1 MRGLLISA
9 ALLPPLLGAL
19 AGCTDA
25 REGYPSL
32 APRPV
37 EREVMRADAVPPAP
51 PPAVEAPPLPAAAD
65 IAAIVARAEAA
76 DAAFRAALAEARARI
91 EAGRGATEGSE
102 TWIVAQ
108 QAYSG
113 LEATTAPVA
122 DALAEIDHR
131 RQAAATAGAGDEEA
145 ALAEASLTVQALFE
159 AERAQLAQLLPP
171 A

>member
-1 MRGLLISA
+1 MSA
-9 ALLPPLLGAL
+9 ALLAPLLGAL

-32 APRPV
+32 APRPI

-51 PPAVEAPPLPAAAD
+51 PPAVEAPLPAAAD

-91 EAGRGATEGSE
+91 EAGRAAAEGSE

-113 LEATTAPVA
+113 LEATTAPVG
-122 DALAEIDHR
+122 DALAALDQR
-131 RQAAATAGAGDEEA
+131 RQAAATAGRGDEEA
-145 ALAEASLTVQALFE
+145 ALAEASLSIQALFE

>member
-1 MRGLLISA
+1 MMSRLSA
-9 ALLPPLLGAL
+9 VALLALSTL
-19 AGCTDA
+19 AGCAGTTQ
-25 REGYPSL
+25 GYPSL
-32 APRPV
+32 APRPI

-51 PPAVEAPPLPAAAD
+51 PPAVEAPPLPPSAD

-113 LEATTAPVA
+113 LEATTAPLA
-122 DALAEIDHR
+122 DALAELDHR

-145 ALAEASLTVQALFE
+145 ALAEASLRVQALFE

>member
-9 ALLPPLLGAL
+9 ALLAPLLAAL

-32 APRPV
+32 AQRPI

-76 DAAFRAALAEARARI
+76 DAAFRLALAEARTRI
-91 EAGRGATEGSE
+91 EAGRGAAEGSE

-113 LEATTAPVA
+113 LEATTVPVA
-122 DALAEIDHR
+122 DALAELDHR
-131 RQAAATAGAGDEEA
+131 RQAAATAGRSEEEA